1 MPLERGFN
9 MEHDPAN
16 QLPQVAAPRMET
28 RLIKVAG
35 MRVDCSKKGGCLL
48 NLKRIKLSNSL
59 KN

>member
-28 RLIKVAG
+28 LRGKP
-35 MRVDCSKKGGCLL
+35 RNKCD
-48 NLKRIKLSNSL
+48 
-59 KN
+59 